1 MIGIIENSVAPITN
15 RIKDT
20 AIIAEALLLIF
31 FDNLYTT
38 GSASAAKTTA
48 TNKSKINDL
57 TLKNTKTEI
66 EINKTYRNALLSS
79 SCRVSPFGRFTII

>member
-1 MIGIIENSVAPITN
+1 MTN
-15 RIKDT
+15 KIKDT

-48 TNKSKINDL
+48 TNKSKTNDL
-57 TLKNTKTEI
+57 ILKNIKTDI
-66 EINKTYRNALLSS
+66 AINRIYKNALLSS
-79 SCRVSPFGRFTII
+79 SCRVSPLGRFTII